1 MNNIELNGNIKLFII
16 LRGQLK
22 TMLTIAVYNPKVG
35 NTDKNL
41 TTIFQVTTA
50 PLLNISRAP
59 DKTSSLEFFKGL
71 LCTPLFEYS
80 LSALI
85 FFFFW
90 STSLKGKAIVLI

>member
-50 PLLNISRAP
+50 PLLTFLAHQTKHHLKNFLR
-59 DKTSSLEFFKGL
+59 DYVL
-71 LCTPLFEYS
+71 LCLNIH
-80 LSALI
+80 L
-85 FFFFW
+85 
-90 STSLKGKAIVLI
+90 VL